1 MMGFLQEDDKTAAQA
16 DLANQSTQAATAV
29 AQRATD
35 GVYCRNACM
44 REIIKNLQKS

>member
-1 MMGFLQEDDKTAAQA
+1 MMGFLKEDDKVAAEA
-16 DLANQSTQAATAV
+16 DLVNQSAQAATAV

-35 GVYCRNACM
+35 GMHCRNAGM